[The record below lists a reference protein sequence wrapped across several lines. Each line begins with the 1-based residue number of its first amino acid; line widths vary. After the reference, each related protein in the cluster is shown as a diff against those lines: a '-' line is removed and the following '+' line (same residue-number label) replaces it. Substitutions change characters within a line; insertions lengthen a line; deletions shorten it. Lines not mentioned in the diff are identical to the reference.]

1 MPLAASVEFP
11 KEPSR
16 DLFYNA
22 EITCHLKMKERLPR
36 VFAKRLRRDREER
49 NQSDLF
55 MELPRF
61 SGQFRAVVPS
71 PEVGDSRW
79 T

>member
-1 MPLAASVEFP
+1 MVRGRIRFATLG
-11 KEPSR
+11 
-16 DLFYNA
+16 NA
-22 EITCHLKMKERLPR
+22 ETMTLLRAILSDMGRINRNCQRTFRLP
-36 VFAKRLRRDREER
+36 VAGFT
-49 NQSDLF
+49 F
-55 MELPRF
+55 PVELPRF